1 MYESENRPSVDLRF
15 PHAAGP
21 AAAKG
26 RIAFWMGVAQL
37 MRAPAMPRFV
47 ALVLAAVVVLAI
59 VALMIYSNP

>member
-1 MYESENRPSVDLRF
+1 
-15 PHAAGP
+15 
-21 AAAKG
+21 
-26 RIAFWMGVAQL
+26 MGVAQL